1 MKLISLLSPYLLAL
15 ILTLIIEGALCLLI
29 KKSKDW
35 LKFTCLVNLFTNPLL
50 NALYAILW
58 SAFIKFELVVYI
70 PLLLIVLELLVW
82 WFEAWL
88 FYRFSLTRDAKQNKP
103 VSSIYK
109 ALAFSFVLNAV
120 SCGIGLLLLLLFIT
134 FYTRGF

>member
-1 MKLISLLSPYLLAL
+1 MKLLSLLSPYLLAL

-29 KKSKDW
+29 KKGRDW

-58 SAFIKFELVVYI
+58 NVFIKLELVVYI
-70 PLLLIVLELLVW
+70 PLLLIALEFLVW
-82 WFEAWL
+82 LFEGWL
-88 FYRFSLTRDAKQNKP
+88 FYRFSLTRDKEQNKP